1 MMMNLSALG
10 AEVLACGVTGKDE
23 AGDIVL
29 GLLQEQEIDTSGVS
43 QHQDYTTVLKHR
55 MIAGHTHLLRMDV
68 DPSPESEVPKE
79 ELIDYLKKT
88 VPKVDAVL
96 VSDYGKGLLGNSV
109 LQNLAAMGKTHNI
122 PVLCDP
128 RRNTNYEIYQN
139 FTLIKPNRSETEAA
153 VGFTLTDQ
161 ELSLIHI

>member
-1 MMMNLSALG
+1 M
-10 AEVLACGVTGKDE
+10 LACGVTGKDE

-68 DPSPESEVPKE
+68 DPPPENEVPQE

-88 VPKVDAVL
+88 VPMVDAVL
-96 VSDYGKGLLGNSV
+96 VSDYGKAYWETRCFKTLRQWVKHTIFRCSV
-109 LQNLAAMGKTHNI
+109 TPAETPTM
-122 PVLCDP
+122 
-128 RRNTNYEIYQN
+128 
-139 FTLIKPNRSETEAA
+139 RSTRI
-153 VGFTLTDQ
+153 
-161 ELSLIHI
+161 SP